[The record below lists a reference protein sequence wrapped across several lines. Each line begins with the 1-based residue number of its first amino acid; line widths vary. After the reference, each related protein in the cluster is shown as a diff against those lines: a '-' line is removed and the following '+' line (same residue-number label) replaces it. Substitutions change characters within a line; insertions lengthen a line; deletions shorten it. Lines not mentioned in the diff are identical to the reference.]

1 MKKGKEALLSR
12 RALVASAAATLFPYL
27 PLSSRAQQSQIPL
40 LGWLSSTPGSD
51 PLFRGLRAGLRDL
64 SYIEGRSIRVEA
76 YSAQNSAELRALA
89 RELVRQ
95 QVNVIVANG
104 RAATRAAQ
112 EATTTIP
119 VVMAPVDDPYEF
131 VASLARPSD
140 NITGLALQQTDIDA
154 KQIEILKEA
163 VPNLSRLA
171 IFYYYGETYYALE
184 SVADALSIEAAWI
197 ETKGIGDVETPF
209 AEALEK
215 KAAGILIVDSGAL
228 AGACDRIAAMALA
241 HRIPAA
247 SSWRGD
253 SETALLLSY
262 AADNSHLQQRAASY
276 VDRLLRGASPK
287 DLPVEQASKFDLIV
301 NLKVAR
307 KLDVTIPTSVLLRAN
322 EVID

>member
-1 MKKGKEALLSR
+1 MKEGKEALLSR
-12 RALVASAAATLFPYL
+12 RGLVASVAATLFLYL
-27 PLSSRAQQSQIPL
+27 PRSSRAQSQIPL

-51 PLFRGLRAGLRDL
+51 PLLRALRAGLRDL
-64 SYIEGRSIRVEA
+64 NYVEGRSIRVEA
-76 YSAQNSAELRALA
+76 RSAQDSAELRALA

-112 EATTTIP
+112 EATATIP

-131 VASLARPSD
+131 VASLARPSG

-163 VPNLSRLA
+163 VPSLSSLA

-184 SVADALSIEAAWI
+184 SVAHALSIEAAWI
-197 ETKGIGDVETPF
+197 ETKGIGDVEKPF

-215 KAAGILIVDSGAL
+215 KATGILVVDSSAL
-228 AGACDRIAAMALA
+228 AGACDRIAAMALT
-241 HRIPAA
+241 HGIPVA
-247 SSWRGD
+247 SSWRSD

-262 AADNSHLQQRAASY
+262 AADNAYLQQRAASY
-276 VDRLLRGASPK
+276 VDRLLRGASPN
-287 DLPVEQASKFDLIV
+287 DLPVEQASKFDLVV

-307 KLDVTIPTSVLLRAN
+307 KLDVTVPPSVLLRAN